1 MNDRGAIDPLDELR
15 SLAGM
20 LSGLDTAAAET
31 QWVDTE
37 AMRGV
42 VASAHSTLAFRD
54 ITDIGVTA
62 ARTDAEAAAIAS
74 VGRARVAV
82 AEAVLA
88 VEQARRGSTA
98 ASLGPGHSLRAA
110 AAVVASIG
118 RGIVEEVRHIA
129 ADKPRSILL
138 RVVITVAIA
147 LSLVAAFHVVGMKR
161 YDLSGLALYLFSAV
175 VGSVICTNSLCFEA
189 ERIRTALA
197 RGQRVWRILA
207 QKNLAM
213 LVLIT
218 TAGLPIVAA
227 LTWVAD
233 ANPVALID
241 QLVTMVFIWLGVGNV
256 LSVIYPLRHEPMTAR
271 LNDGTWLPFLFA
283 FALSYSVGLTVN
295 LTIYWRLWARQAANA
310 HIAGGEW
317 AAFAM
322 VLASAILSWMLLT
335 VFAVA
340 CSQQPAIRRKLSREM
355 ITYRRSV

>member
-1 MNDRGAIDPLDELR
+1 
-15 SLAGM
+15 
-20 LSGLDTAAAET
+20 
-31 QWVDTE
+31 
-37 AMRGV
+37 
-42 VASAHSTLAFRD
+42 
-54 ITDIGVTA
+54 
-62 ARTDAEAAAIAS
+62 
-74 VGRARVAV
+74 
-82 AEAVLA
+82 
-88 VEQARRGSTA
+88 
-98 ASLGPGHSLRAA
+98 
-110 AAVVASIG
+110 
-118 RGIVEEVRHIA
+118 
-129 ADKPRSILL
+129 
-138 RVVITVAIA
+138 
-147 LSLVAAFHVVGMKR
+147 
-161 YDLSGLALYLFSAV
+161 
-175 VGSVICTNSLCFEA
+175 
-189 ERIRTALA
+189 
-197 RGQRVWRILA
+197 
-207 QKNLAM
+207 M

-355 ITYRRSV
+355 ITYRRSA